1 LLSITWTLARPYIRL
16 ANDEWKKHSF
26 DKSGGGRNNAL
37 RANVAK
43 AVHRSKKSIKKGTK

>member
-1 LLSITWTLARPYIRL
+1 LARPYIRL

-26 DKSGGGRNNAL
+26 DKSGGGRNNTL